1 MVLNE
6 SVEFDE
12 MMKDAGEMEMV
23 SSIM

>member
-6 SVEFDE
+6 SMEFDE